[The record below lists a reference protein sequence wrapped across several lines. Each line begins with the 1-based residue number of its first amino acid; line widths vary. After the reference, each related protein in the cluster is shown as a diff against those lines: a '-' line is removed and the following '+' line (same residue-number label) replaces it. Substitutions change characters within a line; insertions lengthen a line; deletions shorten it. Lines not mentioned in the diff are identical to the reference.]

1 MRPDQNTLIG
11 KTSND
16 LSGNF
21 VGVQGSQVAA
31 GRMVDRGRGV
41 STGRGRGPAAGGGTS
56 ADRDASQSNVVAPTG
71 GEDQRSAGKRKSREV
86 V

>member
-1 MRPDQNTLIG
+1 MRPNQNTPIG

-21 VGVQGSQVAA
+21 VSVQGSQVDA
-31 GRMVDRGRGV
+31 GRMVDRGCGV
-41 STGRGRGPAAGGGTS
+41 STGRGRGPAGGTS
-56 ADRDASQSNVVAPTG
+56 ADRDASHSNVVASTG
-71 GEDQRSAGKRKSREV
+71 GEDQRSAGKRKAREV